1 MTRCF
6 NLFTVGAL
14 RRATA
19 WMLSALIGALL
30 LATAAHAQAVASRQF
45 PANVKRGVMTVT
57 APPEVQINGT
67 AMRLSPGVRIRGPNN
82 LLLMSGALIGQQYAV
97 NYVLEQ
103 QGLVRE
109 VWILTQA
116 EVDQLPR
123 GWDTDDQFRVR
134 LGRRQAQGRRR
145 QDAVR
150 PAAQV
155 PQAISA

>member
-1 MTRCF
+1 MTRCSL
-6 NLFTVGAL
+6 LFSVSAV

-19 WMLSALIGALL
+19 WMLSVLVAGLM
-30 LATAAHAQAVASRQF
+30 LATAAHAQAVVSRQF

-116 EVDQLPR
+116 EVDQLPK
-123 GWDTDDQFRVR
+123 GWDTTTNFVFGSDADKPKVDDGKTPFDQLPKFPK
-134 LGRRQAQGRRR
+134 Q
-145 QDAVR
+145 
-150 PAAQV
+150 
-155 PQAISA
+155 

>member
-1 MTRCF
+1 MTRCS
-6 NLFTVGAL
+6 LPISVSAV

-19 WMLSALIGALL
+19 WIFSALIAALM
-30 LATAAHAQAVASRQF
+30 LATTAHAQAVVSRQF
-45 PANVKRGVMTVT
+45 PANVKRGVMVVT

-82 LLLMSGALIGQQYAV
+82 LLLMSGALIGQQYSV

-123 GWDTDDQFRVR
+123 GWDTTTNFVFGSDADKPKVDDGKTPFDQLPKFP
-134 LGRRQAQGRRR
+134 RQ
-145 QDAVR
+145 
-150 PAAQV
+150 
-155 PQAISA
+155 